1 MSSDYLAIAH
11 EARKLS
17 LKGKS
22 NPEIKVA
29 LKFAYSADVVRAVD
43 CARLDAGFDEPRL
56 SDDETALL
64 LAVARAERA
73 AVEKGQTRAP
83 QLKYCRG
90 GMFWPS
96 SRSVYLAYKRLGTHR
111 KGEDPYRPGTGLGL
125 LHPYSGYV
133 RLTRAGWA
141 LVHAIEAKEGGAA

>member
-1 MSSDYLAIAH
+1 MRNDYLAIAH
-11 EARKLS
+11 EALKLS

-29 LKFAYSADVVRAVD
+29 LKFHFSADVVRAVQ
-43 CARLDAGFDEPRL
+43 CARLDTGFNEPRL
-56 SDDETALL
+56 TDDETALI

-73 AVEKGQTRAP
+73 AVERGDACAP
-83 QLKYCRG
+83 QLKYCSG
-90 GMFWPS
+90 GMFWPR
-96 SRSVYLAYKRLGTHR
+96 SRSAYLAYKRLGTHR
-111 KGEDPYRPGTGLGL
+111 KGEDPTRPGTGLGL

-141 LVHAIEAKEGGAA
+141 LVHAIKAQEGGAA

>member
-1 MSSDYLAIAH
+1 MTSNYLAIAH

-29 LKFAYSADVVRAVD
+29 LKFSYSTDVVRAVE

-56 SDDETALL
+56 SDDETALI
-64 LAVARAERA
+64 LAVARAERS
-73 AVEKGQTRAP
+73 AVAKGDARAP
-83 QLKYCRG
+83 QLKYCAG
-90 GMFWPS
+90 GYFWPR
-96 SRSVYLAYKRLGTHR
+96 SRSAYLAYKRLGSHR
-111 KGEDPYRPGTGLGL
+111 KGEDLHRPGTGLGL

-141 LVHAIEAKEGGAA
+141 LVHAIEAKGDAA